1 MISDLS
7 QIMPAVVHQT
17 RDSTAVASSP
27 ATVHV
32 ADASLQGVTAG
43 TDATAVVPGVHGGGG
58 DPQLAAAIDHINSKI
73 QNLNR
78 NLEFSLDKDSG
89 ELVVKVVD
97 AKTHD
102 VISQIPRKE
111 ALQLARNIEQ
121 YLQDHH
127 IGLVK
132 TKA

>member
-1 MISDLS
+1 MISNLS
-7 QIMPAVVHQT
+7 QVMPAAVTQT
-17 RDSTAVASSP
+17 REAAPVVVSPSKSAAVE
-27 ATVHV
+27 ATVPEPV
-32 ADASLQGVTAG
+32 LASGNAG
-43 TDATAVVPGVHGGGG
+43 ALSGGK
-58 DPQLAAAIDHINSKI
+58 DLQLAAAIEKLNSEV

-97 AKTHD
+97 AKTREL
-102 VISQIPRKE
+102 ISQIPRQE
-111 ALQLARNIEQ
+111 ALQLAHNIEQ
-121 YLQDHH
+121 YLQEHH